1 VSAGAMPEKIERIK
15 LAGAKY
21 YLAKP
26 LDIVEFLKVVDAQ
39 IK

>member
-1 VSAGAMPEKIERIK
+1 MPEKIERKK
-15 LAGAKY
+15 LAGAND

-26 LDIVEFLKVVDAQ
+26 FDIVEFLKVVDAQ